1 MSRGPSGHWRGT
13 VVVAA
18 AAVLVLAFGS
28 ATFLTA
34 LINSQASVRNRV
46 FGTVACTAPHLSGK
60 AVNVTL
66 SDAGNSMM
74 GRGPMMVTLRATPDT
89 VAAGQVSFVV
99 HNTGALAHELVVL
112 PMPPDGPGT
121 RRTPAGGKIDEA
133 QSLGEASKSCAAETG
148 DGITPGST
156 SWTTVTLP
164 PGRYELVCNEP
175 WHYSAGM
182 FDVFTVN

>member
-1 MSRGPSGHWRGT
+1 MNRGPSGPGRGT
-13 VVVAA
+13 VALAVV
-18 AAVLVLAFGS
+18 AVLVLALGS

-34 LINSQASVRNRV
+34 LINSRASVRNRA
-46 FGTVACTAPHLSGK
+46 FGSVACAAPQLPGK
-60 AVNVTL
+60 TVNVIL

-74 GRGPMMVTLRATPDT
+74 GRGPMMVTLRADPGA

-99 HNTGALAHELVVL
+99 HNQGALAHELVVL
-112 PMPPDGPGT
+112 PMAPDGPGT
-121 RRTPAGGKIDEA
+121 RRTAADGKIDEA
-133 QSLGEASKSCAAETG
+133 QSLGEASKSCSAETG
-148 DGITPGST
+148 DGIAPGST